1 MYAPQI
7 QKAIA
12 ASTVTADFDVAAFRS
27 PGQSIVSPIRL
38 RICSS
43 NPVESEARVKNHCV
57 PWADSYLWWYL
68 FVGGRGRSGRGR
80 KRGGRALKRVDT
92 GRLGGVAVREAN
104 D

>member
-1 MYAPQI
+1 MYALHI

-43 NPVESEARVKNHCV
+43 NPVESEAREKTNIENQVC
-57 PWADSYLWWYL
+57 
-68 FVGGRGRSGRGR
+68 F
-80 KRGGRALKRVDT
+80 LKVVMT
-92 GRLGGVAVREAN
+92 YP
-104 D
+104 